1 MHGAGNEPFYCKSSW
16 QPFPFCM
23 EHFSPDT
30 ENTPSSP
37 DSDDPSSGLRASGRD
52 LWQRL
57 YEELSGQGSD
67 ASAPVRYASHLAL
80 LAVVVGVLLVGRM
93 QLPQWNISEA
103 DLLPAPT
110 ASPTVEL
117 VGQRVTAIGGASLSA
132 SISLSRSA
140 VPFTTI
146 PKRPRLDI
154 VNYKV
159 QAGDTVFS
167 IADQFGIQ
175 PSTIMWAN
183 RDLELN
189 PDMLR
194 IGDELVILPVD
205 GVYHKVKKGDTVVS
219 IAKKYKVQPADIVNY
234 AWNKLEDEN
243 QPLQIG
249 SYLIVPGGE
258 KPYIPRTVSI
268 YNGPIPKSA
277 RKGTG
282 TFVWPVSGKIT
293 QSYWAHH
300 RAIDIGS
307 WAGSPVVASDSGYVI
322 YAGWDKSGYGNLIIL
337 DHGNG
342 YRTYYAHLSKIL
354 VRQGESVGQGQRIGS
369 VGSTGRSTGPH
380 LHFEI
385 RWHNVQRNPFGFLR

>member
-1 MHGAGNEPFYCKSSW
+1 M
-16 QPFPFCM
+16 
-23 EHFSPDT
+23 D
-30 ENTPSSP
+30 NTSP
-37 DSDDPSSGLRASGRD
+37 DSENSSPLPFVADSTPLRVAGRD

-57 YEELSGQGSD
+57 HEELTGRGND
-67 ASAPVRYASHLAL
+67 TAAPVRYATHLAL
-80 LAVVVGVLLVGRM
+80 LLVVIGVLLVGRM
-93 QLPQWNISEA
+93 QMPQWNIEPVS
-103 DLLPAPT
+103 LLPAPT
-110 ASPTVEL
+110 ASPTADPEIRTSL
-117 VGQRVTAIGGASLSA
+117 ARGGTSLA
-132 SISLSRSA
+132 AVFSLSRAA

-146 PKRPRLDI
+146 PDRPRLDI
-154 VNYKV
+154 LTYKV

-219 IAKKYKVQPADIVNY
+219 IAKKYKVQPADIVAY
-234 AWNKLEDEN
+234 AWNHLDDEN
-243 QPLQIG
+243 QTLQVG
-249 SYLIVPGGE
+249 THLIVPGGE
-258 KPYIPRTVSI
+258 KPYVPRTVSI

-293 QSYWAHH
+293 QGYWAHH

-307 WAGSPVVASDSGYVI
+307 WVGSPVVASDSGYVV
-322 YAGWDKSGYGNLIIL
+322 YAGWDNSGYGNLIIL

-342 YRTYYAHLSKIL
+342 YRTYYAHLSKML

-369 VGSTGRSTGPH
+369 VGSTGNSTGPH